1 MAAIGR
7 QDDQA
12 LSARIPFMA
21 AGPSK
26 ARTLQAAYMTAT
38 VSMPHPPQNSLAL
51 ACERGPYM
59 TVESLRLS
67 TSDRLAACPQQHEM
81 LARRF
86 LDASSSGDIGSLLAL
101 LSNEIVLYADGG
113 GKAAAVPN
121 RIYGRDHVA
130 RFVIGAIRKFV
141 PQQRVTRVVGVNGQ
155 IGLVSYFEGRPGSV
169 ITFGVEAGLIR
180 NIYIVSNPEQLARL
194 PMLAAENDPE

>member
-1 MAAIGR
+1 MKFLPRIAKVDVFRAEGIPVGPALTSQLTVMAAIGR

-59 TVESLRLS
+59 TGWKWLRHCP
-67 TSDRLAACPQQHEM
+67 TQPYRLVKVCW
-81 LARRF
+81 
-86 LDASSSGDIGSLLAL
+86 SCV
-101 LSNEIVLYADGG
+101 VLH
-113 GKAAAVPN
+113 N
-121 RIYGRDHVA
+121 
-130 RFVIGAIRKFV
+130 
-141 PQQRVTRVVGVNGQ
+141 
-155 IGLVSYFEGRPGSV
+155 
-169 ITFGVEAGLIR
+169 
-180 NIYIVSNPEQLARL
+180 
-194 PMLAAENDPE
+194 M

>member
-1 MAAIGR
+1 MFLPRIAKVDVFRAEGIPVGPALNSQFSVMAATGR

-59 TVESLRLS
+59 TVETLRLS
-67 TSDRLAACPQQHEM
+67 TLT
-81 LARRF
+81 
-86 LDASSSGDIGSLLAL
+86 GW
-101 LSNEIVLYADGG
+101 
-113 GKAAAVPN
+113 KAGP
-121 RIYGRDHVA
+121 
-130 RFVIGAIRKFV
+130 
-141 PQQRVTRVVGVNGQ
+141 GQ
-155 IGLVSYFEGRPGSV
+155 
-169 ITFGVEAGLIR
+169 A
-180 NIYIVSNPEQLARL
+180 
-194 PMLAAENDPE
+194 

>member
-1 MAAIGR
+1 MAKVDLFRAEGIPVGPALTSQLTVMAAIGR

-59 TVESLRLS
+59 TVETLRLS
-67 TSDRLAACPQQHEM
+67 T
-81 LARRF
+81 AR
-86 LDASSSGDIGSLLAL
+86 
-101 LSNEIVLYADGG
+101 
-113 GKAAAVPN
+113 
-121 RIYGRDHVA
+121 A
-130 RFVIGAIRKFV
+130 RK
-141 PQQRVTRVVGVNGQ
+141 RVVSPS
-155 IGLVSYFEGRPGSV
+155 LYP
-169 ITFGVEAGLIR
+169 T
-180 NIYIVSNPEQLARL
+180 
-194 PMLAAENDPE
+194 